1 MRIVQDM
8 IALKGH
14 IKTIAIY
21 PENGLRP
28 YLRGMDNSAY
38 IPGTKDFH
46 ETEIYQKL
54 MESSN
59 GIVWM
64 QIPKGTSELYQSS
77 RTDKVVLCRKIVRPG
92 AKKTLGFV
100 VIGVG
105 QDYFDNLCK
114 NVVKNES
121 ESILV
126 IDAGGSVL
134 SQIGKIDPKLKKT
147 LTGPSFVHQDFEK
160 RDTHFS
166 YGNYEVVCTQ
176 TSAEASIICKVVK
189 RYDLQMRLWDIAYM
203 PLVILAF
210 FMLGLLPL
218 LLIISNIVT
227 KPLRKLNE
235 AINDVSEGNFDQQV
249 EVLTHDEALY
259 ERIPLNMLYLAVCLV
274 LIALALFKAV
284 TRYLDREVVQKIGEV
299 NGKLHKIT
307 MGDLNVKIDVQSSRE
322 FFELSRYINEM
333 LQSLLVNDRKMTYVL
348 GKTDMHIGVYEYN
361 RQMKRVRFTGDIL
374 QILKTGTEAAWK
386 LPSDWE
392 DFKKYIRTMQKEP
405 VAGEN
410 EIFAVGNGK
419 YLKIEEI
426 QEGEE
431 IFGVITDV
439 TEEIRKRR
447 EIEYQRDH
455 DQLTGLFN
463 RTGRDTRLSKIL
475 EECREP
481 YYCAAVMV
489 DADGLKMVNDTYGH
503 ENGDEYLKRIAEM
516 LKQEAG
522 ENSILCRQGGDEFTL
537 FYYKYGKE
545 ALVQKIEALKA
556 LQSGQKVRLRDGLTV
571 DLRFSMGSSMAYG
584 AVDYDK
590 MYREAD
596 EKMYDDKRMRKKLAE
611 ETNTIES

>member
-1 MRIVQDM
+1 MRQIRNWVDHLSVKKKLVFYGYLTITPVLVVICLVLFFFNYRSGQQEKYASDYASVQTLAESMEIMQTDIRDFSTYISINNDIQNLLSRSDVTELNRNAKVWFDEAPMRIVQDM

-249 EVLTHDEALY
+249 EVLTHDEVGEVAECFNRMVLAIKELIDKNYVITLQEKESELAALQAQINPHFLY
-259 ERIPLNMLYLAVCLV
+259 NMLDHISWQIRVEQYE
-274 LIALALFKAV
+274 KAIHSLMSLSKFFRISLRMEEEMV
-284 TRYLDREVVQKIGEV
+284 TLEKELDHAKIYVDLQMIRYRDEISVEI
-299 NGKLHKIT
+299 
-307 MGDLNVKIDVQSSRE
+307 
-322 FFELSRYINEM
+322 
-333 LQSLLVNDRKMTYVL
+333 VNDLDEQLMKTVIIPKFTLQPLIENAITHGLRDSGRKGFIRIHL
-348 GKTDMHIGVYEYN
+348 
-361 RQMKRVRFTGDIL
+361 MKSGDIGIIEIYDNGIGIA
-374 QILKTGTEAAWK
+374 Q
-386 LPSDWE
+386 
-392 DFKKYIRTMQKEP
+392 
-405 VAGEN
+405 EN
-410 EIFAVGNGK
+410 
-419 YLKIEEI
+419 LKILRQALEKGTPVSKEI
-426 QEGEE
+426 GGYGIVNVSQRIHYCYGDSYQVAIASKEGAYTSVKV
-431 IFGVITDV
+431 IFPI
-439 TEEIRKRR
+439 K
-447 EIEYQRDH
+447 
-455 DQLTGLFN
+455 
-463 RTGRDTRLSKIL
+463 
-475 EECREP
+475 
-481 YYCAAVMV
+481 
-489 DADGLKMVNDTYGH
+489 
-503 ENGDEYLKRIAEM
+503 
-516 LKQEAG
+516 
-522 ENSILCRQGGDEFTL
+522 
-537 FYYKYGKE
+537 
-545 ALVQKIEALKA
+545 
-556 LQSGQKVRLRDGLTV
+556 
-571 DLRFSMGSSMAYG
+571 
-584 AVDYDK
+584 
-590 MYREAD
+590 
-596 EKMYDDKRMRKKLAE
+596 
-611 ETNTIES
+611 

>member
-1 MRIVQDM
+1 MKQMRQIRNWVDHLSVKKKLVFYGYLTITPVLVVICLVLFFFNYRSGQQEKYASDYASVQTLAESMEIMQTDIRDFSTYISINNDIQNLLSRSDVTELNRNAKVWFDEAPMRIVQDM

-249 EVLTHDEALY
+249 EVLTHDE
-259 ERIPLNMLYLAVCLV
+259 V
-274 LIALALFKAV
+274 
-284 TRYLDREVVQKIGEV
+284 GEV
-299 NGKLHKIT
+299 AECFNRMVLAIKEL
-307 MGDLNVKIDVQSSRE
+307 IDKN
-322 FFELSRYINEM
+322 Y
-333 LQSLLVNDRKMTYVL
+333 
-348 GKTDMHIGVYEYN
+348 
-361 RQMKRVRFTGDIL
+361 
-374 QILKTGTEAAWK
+374 
-386 LPSDWE
+386 
-392 DFKKYIRTMQKEP
+392 
-405 VAGEN
+405 
-410 EIFAVGNGK
+410 
-419 YLKIEEI
+419 
-426 QEGEE
+426 
-431 IFGVITDV
+431 VITLQ
-439 TEEIRKRR
+439 EKES
-447 EIEYQRDH
+447 E
-455 DQLTGLFN
+455 L
-463 RTGRDTRLSKIL
+463 
-475 EECREP
+475 
-481 YYCAAVMV
+481 AALQ
-489 DADGLKMVNDTYGH
+489 AQINPHFLYNT
-503 ENGDEYLKRIAEM
+503 L
-516 LKQEAG
+516 
-522 ENSILCRQGGDEFTL
+522 NSILWLSELQGADKVTQML
-537 FYYKYGKE
+537 DSLIK
-545 ALVQKIEALKA
+545 V
-556 LQSGQKVRLRDGLTV
+556 LQYTV
-571 DLRFSMGSSMAYG
+571 DNTKEFVRVRDEVAFIHNYIRILNFRYFERFSFIFDIKEDTLEYEMPRFILQPLVENAVLHGFDNNDLNATVKLSIHLQDGELFLCVSDDGRGMPEEKIREILHTDSSSKKSLNKIGLYNVNQRICLTYG
-584 AVDYDK
+584 EEYAVHIDSK
-590 MYREAD
+590 VGCFTKVTVRIPAQKAAGEAQ
-596 EKMYDDKRMRKKLAE
+596 K
-611 ETNTIES
+611 

>member
-1 MRIVQDM
+1 MRQIRNWVDHLSVKKKLVFYGYLTITPVLVVICLVLFFFNYRSGQQEKYASDYASVQTLAESMEIMQTDIRDFSTYISINNDIQNLLSRSDVTELNRNAKVWFDEAPMRIVQDM

-235 AINDVSEGNFDQQV
+235 AINE
-249 EVLTHDEALY
+249 
-259 ERIPLNMLYLAVCLV
+259 
-274 LIALALFKAV
+274 
-284 TRYLDREVVQKIGEV
+284 
-299 NGKLHKIT
+299 
-307 MGDLNVKIDVQSSRE
+307 
-322 FFELSRYINEM
+322 
-333 LQSLLVNDRKMTYVL
+333 
-348 GKTDMHIGVYEYN
+348 
-361 RQMKRVRFTGDIL
+361 
-374 QILKTGTEAAWK
+374 
-386 LPSDWE
+386 
-392 DFKKYIRTMQKEP
+392 
-405 VAGEN
+405 
-410 EIFAVGNGK
+410 
-419 YLKIEEI
+419 
-426 QEGEE
+426 
-431 IFGVITDV
+431 
-439 TEEIRKRR
+439 
-447 EIEYQRDH
+447 
-455 DQLTGLFN
+455 
-463 RTGRDTRLSKIL
+463 
-475 EECREP
+475 
-481 YYCAAVMV
+481 
-489 DADGLKMVNDTYGH
+489 
-503 ENGDEYLKRIAEM
+503 
-516 LKQEAG
+516 KQ
-522 ENSILCRQGGDEFTL
+522 
-537 FYYKYGKE
+537 
-545 ALVQKIEALKA
+545 
-556 LQSGQKVRLRDGLTV
+556 
-571 DLRFSMGSSMAYG
+571 
-584 AVDYDK
+584 
-590 MYREAD
+590 
-596 EKMYDDKRMRKKLAE
+596 
-611 ETNTIES
+611 

>member
-1 MRIVQDM
+1 MKQMRQIRNWVDHLSVKKKLVFYGYLTITPVLVVICLVLFFFNYRSGQQEKYASDYASVQTLAESMEIMQTDIRDFSTYISINNDIQNLLSRSDVTELNRNAKVWFDEAPMRIVQDM

-126 IDAGGSVL
+126 MDAGGSVL

-147 LTGPSFVHQDFEK
+147 LTGPLFVHQDFEK

-189 RYDLQMRLWDIAYM
+189 RYDLQMQLWDIAYM

-249 EVLTHDEALY
+249 EVLTHDEVGEVAECFNRMVLAIKELIDKNYVITLQEKESELAALQAQ
-259 ERIPLNMLYLAVCLV
+259 INPHFLYNTLDSLYWQAMEQDNEEIAESILALSQLFRLV
-274 LIALALFKAV
+274 LSQGKREV
-284 TRYLDREVVQKIGEV
+284 TVGQETELVSRYLQIQQMRFSRRLQYEVTVEDAVKQEKIP
-299 NGKLHKIT
+299 KL
-307 MGDLNVKIDVQSSRE
+307 
-322 FFELSRYINEM
+322 
-333 LQSLLVNDRKMTYVL
+333 
-348 GKTDMHIGVYEYN
+348 
-361 RQMKRVRFTGDIL
+361 IL
-374 QILKTGTEAAWK
+374 QPFVENAIVHGFENVSTCCKVTVTAAQRKNRMHFEITDTGIGMSQSQIDEIWEEEPDAYRKQRIGRYAIK
-386 LPSDWE
+386 NIRERLERRYKE
-392 DFKKYIRTMQKEP
+392 DF
-405 VAGEN
+405 
-410 EIFAVGNGK
+410 
-419 YLKIEEI
+419 
-426 QEGEE
+426 
-431 IFGVITDV
+431 
-439 TEEIRKRR
+439 
-447 EIEYQRDH
+447 
-455 DQLTGLFN
+455 
-463 RTGRDTRLSKIL
+463 IL
-475 EECREP
+475 EIKSE
-481 YYCAAVMV
+481 VGKGTTV
-489 DADGLKMVNDTYGH
+489 
-503 ENGDEYLKRIAEM
+503 
-516 LKQEAG
+516 
-522 ENSILCRQGGDEFTL
+522 ILELPCE
-537 FYYKYGKE
+537 
-545 ALVQKIEALKA
+545 
-556 LQSGQKVRLRDGLTV
+556 
-571 DLRFSMGSSMAYG
+571 
-584 AVDYDK
+584 
-590 MYREAD
+590 
-596 EKMYDDKRMRKKLAE
+596 EK
-611 ETNTIES
+611 